1 MKKTIFILFAS
12 ILLNC
17 DSNIEV
23 DYEVLRIESANKLLI
38 DNGYINSKIFENKF
52 KTELNKFETKTL
64 NKLLNFSF
72 NTYNLKHPNYN
83 TIDILDYKFFYI
95 PTLDNQ
101 NKKWIFIY
109 GICKNKTKTNA
120 EFSEFFLVDDGG
132 SCYIQSVINLTDKV
146 EGWIVTNSR
155 A

>member
-95 PTLDNQ
+95 PT
-101 NKKWIFIY
+101 
-109 GICKNKTKTNA
+109 
-120 EFSEFFLVDDGG
+120 
-132 SCYIQSVINLTDKV
+132 
-146 EGWIVTNSR
+146 
-155 A
+155 